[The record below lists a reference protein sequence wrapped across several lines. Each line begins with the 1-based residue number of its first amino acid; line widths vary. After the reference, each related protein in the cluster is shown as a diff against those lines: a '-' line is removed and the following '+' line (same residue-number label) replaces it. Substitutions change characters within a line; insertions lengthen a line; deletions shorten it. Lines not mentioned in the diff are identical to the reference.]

1 LRTFWPNNKIAI
13 PCPTNNT
20 LYRVTLSY
28 LISWWNRHLPTLHES
43 HMCPVPINR
52 CSNACKSRVLFYFQ
66 STNICFTAWIP
77 SSLKSRQ
84 HFHLSSLAYALSLS
98 HHPFLYWYRSLS
110 QFLSAFTSLFFM
122 FFIRSSKDIQLLNLS
137 LIACIF

>member
-84 HFHLSSLAYALSLS
+84 HFHLSSLAYALFLTIPFSIGIDLFLNFSLLL
-98 HHPFLYWYRSLS
+98 PLCSLC
-110 QFLSAFTSLFFM
+110 SLFVHQKTSNFW
-122 FFIRSSKDIQLLNLS
+122 ICL
-137 LIACIF
+137 